1 LVDITT
7 LNFDIRSSVSERK
20 HRGRHNNLFMFSFY
34 VFRERKSKDNLKV
47 THTADAKCRQ
57 KEPAYAVKTIK
68 NLWAP

>member
-1 LVDITT
+1 
-7 LNFDIRSSVSERK
+7 
-20 HRGRHNNLFMFSFY
+20 MFSFY